1 MAKSFSLFTD
11 YDIELFRI
19 GKHFKLYEKMGSHKV
34 KNKNRNGVYFAVWA
48 PNAKNISVVGDFN
61 DWNRTKN
68 KLKLRKDESGIWE
81 GFIPKLDLGV
91 IYKYSIQSK
100 TGEILEKID
109 PFALSAEI
117 PPKSASVVSS
127 TWHKW
132 QDDNWMKKRHKNN
145 SLDSPISIYEVHL
158 GSWQR
163 DPSEPERWLTYKEIA
178 DKLINHVKLTGF
190 THVEF
195 MPIMEHPYPPSW
207 GYQITG
213 FFAPTSRY
221 GTPQELMYLIEQ
233 LHQND
238 IGIILDWVPSHFP
251 TDEHGLYKFDGTY
264 LYEHEDP
271 RKGFHPDWKSSI
283 FNYSRNE
290 VRSFLISNALF
301 WLDRYHA
308 DGLRVDA
315 VTSMLYLDYSRKE
328 DEWIPNQHGGREN
341 IDAIDFLKELNET
354 LYTSFPDVQIIAEES
369 SSWPGVSHPTN
380 QNGLGFGMKW
390 MMGWMNDTLDYFKMD
405 PIYRKFHYHK
415 LTFSI
420 MYGFS
425 ENFILPFSH
434 DEVVHGKSSML
445 YKMPGDEWQK
455 HANLRALYLY
465 MFTHPGAKLLFMG
478 DEFGQTSEWNFDHSL
493 DWHLLEFEPHQKLM
507 QFVSSL
513 NQLYRTE
520 KALFKKQFEH
530 DGFEWMEVSDD
541 ENCIYSYIRKSGNKK
556 DDLVIILN
564 LTPVTRKN
572 LRIGFP
578 QHATWKCILNSDSQ
592 KFWGTGIEID
602 FVNTQKQ
609 TYKGYKYSAK
619 VTLPPL
625 SGMVF
630 KIEKL
635 KKERKRITK
644 K

>member
-127 TWHKW
+127 TWYKW

>member
-127 TWHKW
+127 TWYKW

-564 LTPVTRKN
+564 LTPITRKN

>member
-11 YDIELFRI
+11 YDIELFQI

-34 KNKNRNGVYFAVWA
+34 KNRNGVYFAVWA

-127 TWHKW
+127 TWYKW
-132 QDDNWMKKRHKNN
+132 QDDNWMKKRYKNN

-238 IGIILDWVPSHFP
+238 IGVILDWVPSHFP

-354 LYTSFPDVQIIAEES
+354 LYTNFPDVQIIAEES

-390 MMGWMNDTLDYFKMD
+390 MMGWMNDTLDYFEMD

-520 KALFKKQFEH
+520 KALYKKQFEH